1 MKKEIETTVPINI
14 LSDDIAVGIKDS
26 GGVLQHGLRE
36 LHILCLPADIPEHID
51 YDIKDLGM
59 NEIVRV
65 ENIEVDEKIK
75 ILNDPSEVIV
85 SIIPPTELKEEELV
99 TEEEEL
105 EEEMEEP
112 ELVGKEKPE
121 EEAEGAAEEKQEKSG
136 EEKNQ

>member
-1 MKKEIETTVPINI
+1 MST
-14 LSDDIAVGIKDS
+14 
-26 GGVLQHGLRE
+26 
-36 LHILCLPADIPEHID
+36 D

-65 ENIEVDEKIK
+65 GNIEIDEKIK

-85 SIIPPTELKEEELV
+85 SIIPPTELKEEELI
-99 TEEEEL
+99 TEEEG

-121 EEAEGAAEEKQEKSG
+121 EEAESKTEEKQEKPK
-136 EEKNQ
+136 EEQDK